1 MGTTKTEDYSE
12 RTLRVAGLFQ
22 ALAHPARIAILEQLA
37 KSDSCQCGELVSELP
52 LAQST
57 VSQHLKAMGKAGVI
71 TGTVEG
77 TSTCYCIDRKAI
89 RQLAA
94 YLDKI
99 SGQLERQDQK
109 CC

>member
-1 MGTTKTEDYSE
+1 MGTTKTEHYSE
-12 RTLRVAGLFQ
+12 RTLRIASLFQ
-22 ALAHPARIAILEQLA
+22 AMAHPARIAILEQLA
-37 KSDSCQCGELVSELP
+37 KSDTCQCGELVSELP

-57 VSQHLKAMGKAGVI
+57 VSQHLKAMSNAGVV

-77 TSTCYCIDRKAI
+77 TATCYCIDRKAI

-94 YLDKI
+94 FLDKV

>member
-1 MGTTKTEDYSE
+1 MGATKTHDYSE
-12 RTLRVAGLFQ
+12 RTLRVAALFQ

-37 KSDSCQCGELVSELP
+37 KSETCLCGELVSELP

-57 VSQHLKAMGKAGVI
+57 VSQHLKAMCNAGVI
-71 TGTVEG
+71 TGTIEG
-77 TSTCYCIDRKAI
+77 TATCFCIDRKAI

-94 YLDKI
+94 FLDKV

>member
-1 MGTTKTEDYSE
+1 MGATKTEDYTE
-12 RTLRVAGLFQ
+12 KTLRVAALFQ
-22 ALAHPARIAILEQLA
+22 ALAHPARIAIIEQLA
-37 KSDSCQCGELVSELP
+37 KSDTCQCGELVSELP

-57 VSQHLKAMGKAGVI
+57 VSQHLKAMGNAGVI

-77 TSTCYCIDRKAI
+77 TATCYCIDRKSI
-89 RQLAA
+89 RQLMAF
-94 YLDKI
+94 LDKV